1 MSGGSPL
8 KRNRQVVRLAL
19 VVMLLALV
27 AYVLFG
33 HHRTAHHDP
42 GGTRVVQTS
51 ANSLSATDS
60 GMTRVRAS
68 SAS

>member
-1 MSGGSPL
+1 MSGSSPL

-19 VVMLLALV
+19 VLMVLALLG
-27 AYVLFG
+27 YVLFG
-33 HHRTAHHDP
+33 HHHAAHHSSSAN
-42 GGTRVVQTS
+42 RVVQTS
-51 ANSLSATDS
+51 AKSLSATDS